1 MVIKLTAPTLALAL
15 AVVATSSPGVAQANT
30 TRASAARE
38 RAIRECSIALR
49 NMLNIFGGTGIS
61 RLTARAWHDMAS
73 QNSAFPH
80 RSEPISGA
88 QKRYLK
94 ETSPS

>member
-38 RAIRECSIALR
+38 RAIRECSIAAAKYAEHLWGDWDIQTYR
-49 NMLNIFGGTGIS
+49 SCM
-61 RLTARAWHDMAS
+61 ARHG
-73 QNSAFPH
+73 QP
-80 RSEPISGA
+80 E
-88 QKRYLK
+88 
-94 ETSPS
+94 